1 MKIIK
6 PKFWDSE
13 WSMISFLLSPL
24 SLIFKALILLKNLIT
39 VSEKF
44 NISVICVGNIYL
56 GGTGKT
62 PLSILIN
69 NELKKIKKN
78 PVIIKKFYKNQEDEH
93 KLIKKKT
100 NLLILNQKRSRAIQD
115 AIKKKFKVVILDDGF
130 QDHSIKKN
138 LNILCFNS
146 KQLIGNGKVLPAGPL
161 RESFNSIKRAKI
173 IVINGDRN
181 IMFEK
186 KIINISKNIKIFYSK
201 YIPSNISEFKN
212 KNILAFAGIGNPS
225 NFFELLE
232 RKGFNIKKR
241 ISFPD
246 HYRYT
251 KMELKDII
259 SESKKNKLDVITTEK
274 DYYRIKEYGF
284 NNIKFLK
291 IELQINK
298 KKNLISQILKNL

>member
-13 WSMISFLLSPL
+13 WSMISLLLSPL
-24 SLIFKALILLKNLIT
+24 SLIFKALILLRNLIT

-100 NLLILNQKRSRAIQD
+100 NLLILNKKRSRAIQD

-161 RESFNSIKRAKI
+161 RESFNAIKRAKI

-246 HYRYT
+246 HYKYT
-251 KMELKDII
+251 HMELKNII
-259 SESKKNKLDVITTEK
+259 NDSKINKLDIITTEK
-274 DYYRIKEYGF
+274 DHYRIKEYGF
-284 NNIKFLK
+284 NNIKYLK